1 MFSKM
6 LSWLNDIK
14 PRQLLI
20 LAGSVML
27 AMFIFAFTFL
37 SWWTQKEVKEVVEEQ
52 APPVVNMR
60 TVVTAKIDIPAMT
73 PIKTEMLEA
82 KEVPEE
88 LVPADAVTEISR
100 MKDTLSKTPIFA
112 GDVIT
117 ERKLSAD
124 IKDAGFVG
132 TIPPDCRAV
141 SISVNSLTGVDG
153 FAKPG
158 DKVDLLLVE
167 SKEYSA
173 TTNIILQDVLLLSI
187 NQNYN
192 DNSID
197 ANGNSTA
204 IQNPSIATL
213 ALMPNDILRLVSA
226 SKLGE
231 IYMILRPKN
240 PTQKYWDDV
249 AYTVKS
255 ANAPKPV
262 VTPPPAPVTQPK
274 PEKPEE
280 YKMTIIRGT
289 EVKKPENEKKS
300 GEPVNE
306 TDS

>member
-27 AMFIFAFTFL
+27 LMFLFAYAFL
-37 SWWTQKEVKEVVEEQ
+37 SWWTEKEAEEIVEEQ

-60 TVVTAKIDIPAMT
+60 TVVTARVDIPAMT
-73 PIKTEMLEA
+73 PIKSEMLEL
-82 KEVPEE
+82 KEVPEDYA
-88 LVPADAVTEISR
+88 PSDAFSDFSR
-100 MKDTLSKTPIFA
+100 LKDTSSKAPIFA

-117 ERKLSAD
+117 ERKLSAEV
-124 IKDAGFVG
+124 KDAGFVG
-132 TIPPDCRAV
+132 KIPPDCRAV

-153 FAKPG
+153 FAKSG

-167 SKEYSA
+167 SKDYSA

-187 NQNYN
+187 NQNYGEDSVN
-192 DNSID
+192 V
-197 ANGNSTA
+197 NGNSA
-204 IQNPSIATL
+204 VQNPSIATV

-262 VTPPPAPVTQPK
+262 VTPPPVVKQPE

-289 EVKKPENEKKS
+289 EVKTSEEKKS
-300 GEPVNE
+300 NEPVNK
-306 TDS
+306 TGS

>member
-1 MFSKM
+1 MF
-6 LSWLNDIK
+6 SWLNDIK

-27 AMFIFAFTFL
+27 LMFVFAFSFL
-37 SWWTQKEVKEVVEEQ
+37 SWWTQKEAEEIVEEQ

-60 TVVTAKIDIPAMT
+60 TVVTARVDIPAMT
-73 PIKTEMLEA
+73 PIKSEMLEL
-82 KEVPEE
+82 KEVPEDYA
-88 LVPADAVTEISR
+88 PSDAFSDFSR
-100 MKDTLSKTPIFA
+100 LKDTSSKAPIFA

-117 ERKLSAD
+117 ERKLSAEV
-124 IKDAGFVG
+124 KDAGFVG
-132 TIPPDCRAV
+132 KIPPDCRAV

-153 FAKPG
+153 FAKSG

-167 SKEYSA
+167 SKDYSA

-187 NQNYN
+187 NQNYGEDSVN
-192 DNSID
+192 VNS
-197 ANGNSTA
+197 NSAT
-204 IQNPSIATL
+204 QNPSIATV

-262 VTPPPAPVTQPK
+262 VTPPPVVKQPE

-289 EVKKPENEKKS
+289 EVKTSEEKKS
-300 GEPVNE
+300 NEPVNK
-306 TDS
+306 TGS